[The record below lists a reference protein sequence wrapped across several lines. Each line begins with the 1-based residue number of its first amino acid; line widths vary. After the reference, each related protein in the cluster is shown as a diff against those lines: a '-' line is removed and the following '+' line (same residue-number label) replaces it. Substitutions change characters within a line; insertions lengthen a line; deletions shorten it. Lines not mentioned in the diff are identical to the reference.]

1 MTILAWI
8 NEQTNICDN
17 TSLDDRPVSEI
28 HIDGYLILDL
38 EAIGGGGIGDVW
50 DGEKL
55 VKPAPINPE

>member
-8 NEQTNICDN
+8 NEHTNVCEN
-17 TSLDDRPVSEI
+17 TSLDERPASEI

-50 DGEKL
+50 DGTKL
-55 VKPAPINPE
+55 NRIESTPE